1 MKWIKEHWVSLATIA
16 FIICAAIII
25 EASCSRLRK
34 ELNKVIPQSDTVYI
48 NNSDTV
54 YINNQDVIMDAFI
67 YGWKAGRSLVI
78 RAVNSTGGVVNP
90 DTVHKQIEAAF
101 PRDTTL
107 FYLKLKAE

>member
-48 NNSDTV
+48 NN
-54 YINNQDVIMDAFI
+54 QDVIMDAFI
-67 YGWKAGRSLVI
+67 YGWRAGRSSVI

-90 DTVHKQIEAAF
+90 DTVHKQIEAAYS
-101 PRDTTL
+101 RDTAL
-107 FYLKLKAE
+107 FHLKLKAE

>member
-34 ELNKVIPQSDTVYI
+34 ELNKVIPQ
-48 NNSDTV
+48 SDTV

-101 PRDTTL
+101 PRDTAL
-107 FYLKLKAE
+107 FHLKLKAE

>member
-48 NNSDTV
+48 NN
-54 YINNQDVIMDAFI
+54 QDVIMDAFI
-67 YGWKAGRSLVI
+67 YGWRAGRSSVI

-90 DTVHKQIEAAF
+90 DTVHKQIEAAYS
-101 PRDTTL
+101 RDTAL
-107 FYLKLKAE
+107 FYLKLKTE